1 MTDIRGKDVFLSAP
15 MEGLPHHN
23 VAAIAEAHA
32 ALREMGATSI
42 YDPAIEYLNRDE
54 DHDHKWWM
62 RRSLVAL
69 TDGWDGHYDGDEWET
84 TVADVMVQMRGWQ
97 QSEGCRTEAV
107 VADACG
113 IPRVSLEALMS
124 ADAETVAGM
133 DYDSYAAS

>member
-1 MTDIRGKDVFLSAP
+1 MTDIIGKDVFLSAP

-32 ALREMGATSI
+32 ALMEMGATSV

-54 DHDHKWWM
+54 DHDHKWWV

-69 TDGWDGHYDGDEWET
+69 TDGWDGRYEGDEWET

-97 QSEGCRTEAV
+97 QSDGCRVEAV

-113 IPRVSLEALMS
+113 IPRVSLEALLS
-124 ADAETVAGM
+124 ADAERGM
-133 DYDSYAAS
+133 DYDAYTAS